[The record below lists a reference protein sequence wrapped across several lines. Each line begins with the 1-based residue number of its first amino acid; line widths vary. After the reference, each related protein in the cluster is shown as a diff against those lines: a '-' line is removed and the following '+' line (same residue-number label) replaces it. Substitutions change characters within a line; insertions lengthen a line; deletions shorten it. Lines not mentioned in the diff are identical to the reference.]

1 MLSLAGVAAADTGH
15 PAAWGEGPLPNLDL
29 HLLEGAH
36 DVHLLALEALRR
48 LLGPLLEEHQG
59 LAVVA

>member
-1 MLSLAGVAAADTGH
+1 MLSLAGVATADTGH
-15 PAAWGEGPLPNLDL
+15 PAAGGEAPLPNLGL